1 MITLVKM
8 IGMEKF
14 SKTPYQTN
22 KQQPIVFMILNFL
35 ISFIKK
41 EMSTPND
48 AAYPMFSINVNP
60 ILWFS

>member
-22 KQQPIVFMILNFL
+22 KQQPIVFMILNFFL
-35 ISFIKK
+35 
-41 EMSTPND
+41 
-48 AAYPMFSINVNP
+48 
-60 ILWFS
+60 